1 MKKLLLIIAGLLIL
15 ASPVLFL
22 YVLNNGNPIM
32 NKWISH
38 EVKKHLDGT
47 DYDESD
53 FQEHSYNIPK
63 MDINHDFYHTHYYVI
78 FKDEPNIIYYYGKK
92 KWFGDVVQFCEKEDA
107 STYEFVTGHTEH
119 SEEACVSML
128 DNR

>member
-32 NKWISH
+32 NKWITH

-53 FQEHSYNIPK
+53 FQEHSYSIPK

-78 FKDEPNIIYYYGKK
+78 FKDEPNINYYYGKK

-107 STYEFVTGHTEH
+107 STYEFVTGNTEH
-119 SEEACVSML
+119 SEEVCVSML

>member
-15 ASPVLFL
+15 ATPVFFL

-32 NKWISH
+32 NKWITH

-53 FQEHSYNIPK
+53 FFKSTAITYLRWTSIMIFTIPIIMSFSK
-63 MDINHDFYHTHYYVI
+63 M
-78 FKDEPNIIYYYGKK
+78 
-92 KWFGDVVQFCEKEDA
+92 
-107 STYEFVTGHTEH
+107 
-119 SEEACVSML
+119 
-128 DNR
+128 NRT